1 MLEEKN
7 GCANYRQDN
16 KMECQSDGTVNGG
29 AKATVIRTLVYEK
42 MCLNVTLLVL
52 AIGSKF
58 SPPCDSKSQN
68 NAQGA
73 NV

>member
-42 MCLNVTLLVL
+42 MCFKCHVVG
-52 AIGSKF
+52 IG
-58 SPPCDSKSQN
+58 N
-68 NAQGA
+68 W
-73 NV
+73 